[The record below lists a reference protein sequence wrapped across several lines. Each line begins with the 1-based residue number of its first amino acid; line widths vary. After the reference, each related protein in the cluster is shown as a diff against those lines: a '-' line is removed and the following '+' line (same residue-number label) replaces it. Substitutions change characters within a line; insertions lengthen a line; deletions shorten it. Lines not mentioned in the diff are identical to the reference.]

1 MPTCKKQLFEA
12 LPSVQLFALPSVPCA
27 QVRYFLPQN
36 LWPVSPCWNLEK
48 FRHFYNNKY
57 SDTPL
62 KAYILHLKIDL
73 WKRRFLLETTIFR
86 CNLLVSGMIKQMSRW
101 WQLKYFLLSSRS
113 LGFHDPIW
121 RAQPPTR
128 CKIWISCIT
137 RGSHAQAHWKG
148 CEAVAQILTAKGQ
161 QITDAKVDPTTKKH
175 PRKDQDMLLNN

>member
-1 MPTCKKQLFEA
+1 
-12 LPSVQLFALPSVPCA
+12 
-27 QVRYFLPQN
+27 
-36 LWPVSPCWNLEK
+36 
-48 FRHFYNNKY
+48 
-57 SDTPL
+57 
-62 KAYILHLKIDL
+62 
-73 WKRRFLLETTIFR
+73 
-86 CNLLVSGMIKQMSRW
+86 MIKQMSRW

-175 PRKDQDMLLNN
+175 PSERNVECSDFIRFLIIFYTYFLLLLFLNYIPCCIVMVMCAPIKETVCFVLICQAGFRVGKELRASGKCKDCHGPMDIIYIYIYGCFQK